1 MIGKN
6 RELECLFFFL
16 KKKLFNAIDFKITDE
31 IFSRHLYKLIQL
43 TCKMF
48 FLDRYTKAFDEYQT
62 IKLYTVARVLYVAR
76 YLIIY
81 ALSMYYVIIALKINE
96 IFTRGNENKKRN
108 DAFSCHFLIVF
119 AS

>member
-1 MIGKN
+1 
-6 RELECLFFFL
+6 
-16 KKKLFNAIDFKITDE
+16 
-31 IFSRHLYKLIQL
+31 
-43 TCKMF
+43 MF

-62 IKLYTVARVLYVAR
+62 IKLYTVARVLYVVR

>member
-62 IKLYTVARVLYVAR
+62 IKLYTVACVLYVAR